1 MNCECRSTSRKMV
14 VVPPNDPDVVR
25 KVRDIA
31 DEMDWNHLND
41 PDLVEVPLGGQRQW
55 GSGSEV
61 ANFFRTE
68 FDGKVSDFRGM
79 VTSVDSDL
87 SDHLGDLIH
96 ADSLETFAD
105 QETSPL
111 VDILEERRIAT
122 HYQPVF
128 EGPQLDLWGY
138 ECLMRGIDAD
148 GDIVSPVDLLDW
160 AFKEELQFMLDRI
173 CREEHLRNAGKDL
186 CDRDVYVLINF
197 LPTAIYKPRFCLRT
211 TERVVEELGMDPE
224 RIIFEVVETQE
235 VEDPDHLNGILS
247 HYRDSGFKVGLDDIG
262 AGYAGLNL
270 LGDLR
275 PDLMKIDRGLVSR
288 VAESEFH
295 RDICESLVELARK
308 DGRRVLGEGVEEPA
322 QFEVLKDL
330 GVEYFQGYLFGKP
343 AAQPATESTWQP

>member
-1 MNCECRSTSRKMV
+1 MNCECRSTIRKMV
-14 VVPPNDPDVVR
+14 VVPPDDPEIIGRVEE
-25 KVRDIA
+25 IA
-31 DEMDWNHLND
+31 DEMEWGASAD
-41 PDLVEVPLGGQRQW
+41 PALVEVPIGGEREW
-55 GSGSEV
+55 ASGSEV

-68 FDGKVSDFRGM
+68 FDDGLSSFRALMTSADADVSDYLN
-79 VTSVDSDL
+79 DL
-87 SDHLGDLIH
+87 LH
-96 ADSLETFAD
+96 ADPLETFAE
-105 QETSPL
+105 QETTPL
-111 VDILEERRIAT
+111 VGILEERRIAT

-128 EGPQLDLWGY
+128 AGPELDLWGY
-138 ECLMRGIDAD
+138 ECLMRGIDEN

-186 CDRDVYVLINF
+186 GANDAFILINF

-235 VEDPDHLNGILS
+235 VDDPDHLNGILS

-275 PDLMKIDRGLVSR
+275 PELMKIDRGLVSR

-308 DGRRVLGEGVEEPA
+308 DGRRVLGEGVEEPE

-330 GVEYFQGYLFGKP
+330 GVEFFQGYLFGKP